1 MAAPLRYKDLAPATR
16 ILGWLILP
24 PLLLTVRG
32 LVHGLESSDWLST
45 FPAMQPLAEL
55 AADQQQILH
64 TDKQLRVLQI
74 TATLIFLTYFCFGW
88 LLAAFR
94 NLMAMNGEA
103 GDDRGILTRIT
114 RGLLTASRM
123 LRELF
128 DGSAHP
134 DHAHLTLRYSIP
146 ACTFALIA
154 DNVCKLMA
162 VVKLESAV
170 TVGDWLQG
178 QQWMLAAYAGYGV
191 LYVLAWRVAVRLTFL
206 QQEGWKKGGGY
217 SA

>member
-1 MAAPLRYKDLAPATR
+1 
-16 ILGWLILP
+16 
-24 PLLLTVRG
+24 
-32 LVHGLESSDWLST
+32 
-45 FPAMQPLAEL
+45 MQPLAEL

-154 DNVCKLMA
+154 ANVCKLMA
-162 VVKLESAV
+162 VVELERAV

>member
-1 MAAPLRYKDLAPATR
+1 
-16 ILGWLILP
+16 
-24 PLLLTVRG
+24 
-32 LVHGLESSDWLST
+32 
-45 FPAMQPLAEL
+45 
-55 AADQQQILH
+55 
-64 TDKQLRVLQI
+64 
-74 TATLIFLTYFCFGW
+74 
-88 LLAAFR
+88 
-94 NLMAMNGEA
+94 MAMNGEA

-154 DNVCKLMA
+154 ANVCKLMA
-162 VVKLESAV
+162 VVELESAV